1 MISLTDYFHTH
12 SKSLQ
17 TWYLHSHMERVW
29 SSLHYL
35 ERCPQ
40 DPDLQEEVSPEG
52 QREHRT
58 QSK

>member
-1 MISLTDYFHTH
+1 
-12 SKSLQ
+12 
-17 TWYLHSHMERVW
+17 MERVW

-52 QREHRT
+52 HGDHRT